1 MKEPIDDACLDEATL
16 LDSVE
21 GRLTPSEMAGIEM
34 HVDRCD
40 TCREFLAAVARTR
53 SGPSQGGTAQFSPGE
68 RCDRYLILN
77 HVGAGGMGIVYA
89 AWDEALDRK
98 VALKVVRPGSDAE
111 AQERLVREAKAMAAV
126 RHPNVV
132 TVFEVGEVAAGVY
145 IAMEYLRGG
154 TLRQWLREH
163 PDAGWRTT
171 LALFVQAGQGLAA
184 AHAAGVVHR
193 DFKPDNVLMEGD
205 RACVGDFGLAR
216 AAESESVPATE
227 HDESTLA
234 GTPAYMAPEQTSSAA
249 ADQYGLC
256 VALWEGLFG
265 VLPFEDDPTG
275 TPRTGRAGA
284 NVPLRVRRVLER
296 GLQPDPQRRFPSVR
310 ALLETL
316 EQAARP
322 RPWGFL
328 AVAVAG
334 VVASAAGWT
343 AESDPCGR
351 LGESWETGWN
361 TQERQRLRADFE
373 KTGAPYAAQSFERFE
388 RRIDDY
394 ASRWADAATE
404 VCAHPDRPHA
414 VQKRRCLDSA
424 QAKAFSLIQA
434 LRDPDRAQLVV
445 ALRSA
450 IGLPSIIG
458 CNSTDW
464 RFDSDELADASKE
477 LDELEVL
484 LNLQSPALA
493 ERIPAVQAHVEE
505 LGHPGPRARLAFVQG
520 MTNKA
525 QLRPEV
531 ALERFRTAA
540 QLAMAA
546 DLPHELF
553 NAAFQ
558 LAMTEAQQGRFDWAE
573 HWQGILEALGE
584 RMGPRSRF
592 TASALSQR
600 GFIHQ
605 LRSQYEL
612 ARESLRQAHELY
624 VSEEFPD
631 PTMRIYTK
639 GQLAIVLGELGEHDE
654 AVDLLEELVTETRA
668 LYGDESPAVGSAVGK
683 LALVH
688 STAGDLDSS
697 LAAWDESIR
706 IVSRA
711 RGEDHMQTVLP
722 RAERAILLLRIEPA
736 RSLAPLEAALE
747 TVGGAAS
754 KRPIT
759 FFLRDGIAR
768 AHARVGEHEQAVSGW
783 TALLEDMGQLESTE
797 IGMGVHI
804 QLGLEL
810 VRHDNVDD
818 ARAHLGRAAE
828 LAASL
833 PDLSAPW
840 STEISVVGAAL
851 SLLEGTPQPDTLET
865 AIATYEQEGQI
876 GPELALAKFVL
887 ARTLASQGR
896 APQRVALLCEEAL
909 TLADAHDRVL
919 AKRIRAW
926 KG

>member
-1 MKEPIDDACLDEATL
+1 MRAAGVPDSGSADPRAQRYLVPVNPEDVTRQATASTLRPPDAEVATVPEAPASPESELRRGVSIGRFVMID
-16 LDSVE
+16 
-21 GRLTPSEMAGIEM
+21 RLGAGAMGEVVLAYDPDLHRRVAIK
-34 HVDRCD
+34 VLRAGLFSSSGD
-40 TCREFLAAVARTR
+40 AAVQRM
-53 SGPSQGGTAQFSPGE
+53 
-68 RCDRYLILN
+68 L
-77 HVGAGGMGIVYA
+77 
-89 AWDEALDRK
+89 
-98 VALKVVRPGSDAE
+98 
-111 AQERLVREAKAMAAV
+111 REARAMAKLS
-126 RHPNVV
+126 HPNVI
-132 TVFEVGEVAAGVY
+132 TVFEVDQMLSGQSF
-145 IAMEYLRGG
+145 IAMEFIDGG
-154 TLRQWLREH
+154 TLREWRAKAPSWQEVV
-163 PDAGWRTT
+163 DVYAAAGE
-171 LALFVQAGQGLAA
+171 GLAA
-184 AHAAGVVHR
+184 AHDQDLVHR

-334 VVASAAGWT
+334 VVASAAGWA
-343 AESDPCGR
+343 AESDPCAR

-404 VCAHPDRPHA
+404 VCAHPARPHA
-414 VQKRRCLDSA
+414 EQKRRCLDSA
-424 QAKAFSLIQA
+424 QAQAFSLLEA
-434 LRDPDRAQLVV
+434 LREPDRDQLVV

-450 IGLPSIIG
+450 MRLPSIIG
-458 CNSTDW
+458 CNSTRW
-464 RFDSDELADASKE
+464 RFESDALADASKE
-477 LDELEVL
+477 VDELEVL
-484 LNLQSPALA
+484 LTLQSPALA
-493 ERIPAVQAHVEE
+493 ERIPAVQARVEA
-505 LGHPGPRARLAFVQG
+505 LGHPGLRARLAFVQG
-520 MTNKA
+520 MANKA
-525 QLRPEV
+525 QLQPEA
-531 ALERFRTAA
+531 ALERFRAA
-540 QLAMAA
+540 ARLAMAA

-573 HWQGILEALGE
+573 HWQGILDALAE

-592 TASALSQR
+592 AASAISQQ
-600 GFIHQ
+600 GFLHQ
-605 LRSQYEL
+605 LRSEYQL
-612 ARESLRQAHELY
+612 ARESLRQAHDLY

-639 GQLAIVLGELGEHDE
+639 GQLAIVLGKLGEHDE
-654 AVDLLEELVTETRA
+654 AIHLLEELVTETRA

-683 LALVH
+683 LALVY
-688 STAGDLDSS
+688 STAGDLDAS

-711 RGEDHMQTVLP
+711 RGEDHMQAVLP

-768 AHARVGEHEQAVSGW
+768 AHARVGDHAQAISGW
-783 TALLEDMGQLESTE
+783 TGLLADMEQLESTE

-810 VRHDNVDD
+810 VRHENVDD
-818 ARAHLGRAAE
+818 ARAHLARAAE
-828 LAASL
+828 LATSL
-833 PDLSAPW
+833 PDLSGPS
-840 STEISVVGAAL
+840 STEIAVAGAAL
-851 SLLEGTPQPDTLET
+851 SLLEGSPQPETLET
-865 AIATYEQEGQI
+865 AIATYEQEGRV
-876 GPELALAKFVL
+876 GPELAFAKFVL
-887 ARTLASQGR
+887 ARTLANQGR
-896 APQRVALLCEEAL
+896 NSQQVALLRKEAL
-909 TLADAHDRVL
+909 DLANAHDRVL
-919 AKRIRAW
+919 AKRILAW
-926 KG
+926 QE